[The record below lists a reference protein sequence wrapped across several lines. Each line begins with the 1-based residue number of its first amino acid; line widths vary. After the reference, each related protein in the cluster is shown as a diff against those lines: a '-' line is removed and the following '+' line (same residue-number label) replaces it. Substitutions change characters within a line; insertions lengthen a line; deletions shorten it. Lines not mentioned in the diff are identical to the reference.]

1 MSQQNQTD
9 IYKTNSQP
17 EGRQPRPSV
26 ATSRRRLDQNVR
38 RTFLVITLLPLFLII
53 VVTIALVI
61 RSWPILSAYP
71 LKDLFLGSIW
81 RPDKGLFGF
90 FPYIMATFWVTA
102 VGVILAV
109 PPCLFVSIY
118 LAEYAHSFT
127 RLIAKPIL
135 DLLSAIPPV
144 VYGVWG
150 LVAIVPFVDKVL
162 APLSERWLGSISIF
176 KVNQPTGFG
185 ILAAGIVLA
194 VMIAPLIISVMYEI
208 FSTVPNDLRH
218 ASLAVGATQWQTIRN
233 IVLPQVAPGI
243 IAAIVLGASRA
254 LGETIAVLMVVGNVA
269 QVPTSIFDAAYP
281 LPALIANNY
290 GDMMSIPLYDSALLT
305 AALVLLVVILI
316 FNILSML
323 VIQRM
328 LRRKWAF

>member
-1 MSQQNQTD
+1 MSQSSQT
-9 IYKTNSQP
+9 KTPLPIKNT
-17 EGRQPRPSV
+17 EGRFSRPSV
-26 ATSRRRLDQNVR
+26 VPRIRLDGIAR
-38 RTFLVITLLPLFLII
+38 RSFFTIMLLPVFLIA

-61 RSWPILSAYP
+61 RSSPILNAYP
-71 LKDLFLGSIW
+71 LRDLLFGNIW

-90 FPYIMATFWVTA
+90 YPYIIATFWVTA
-102 VGVILAV
+102 VGVLLAT
-109 PPCLFVSIY
+109 PPCILVSIY
-118 LAEYAHSFT
+118 LAEYAHAKT
-127 RLIAKPIL
+127 RSVAKPVL
-135 DLLSAIPPV
+135 DLLAAIPPV

-162 APLSERWLGSISIF
+162 APLSERWLGAVPIF
-176 KVNQPTGFG
+176 RVNQPTGFG

-208 FSTVPNDLRH
+208 FATVPNDLRH
-218 ASLAVGATQWQTIRN
+218 AALAIGATQWQTIRSV
-233 IVLPQVAPGI
+233 VLPQVAPGI

-269 QVPTSIFDAAYP
+269 KTPTSIFDPAYP

-290 GDMMSIPLYDSALLT
+290 GDMMSIPLYDSALLS
-305 AALVLLVVILI
+305 AALILLIVILI
-316 FNILSML
+316 FNILSIV

-328 LRRKWAF
+328 LRRK